1 MAITKRTE
9 LKEEIL
15 PNQVIQIRTTTVV
28 EEDGVELARNHHRH
42 VVVPG
47 QDVTG
52 EVQEVQDIAAALWT
66 ADVIA
71 AYNAS
76 IADKRQRL
84 ARFTA
89 SRIVIYRH
97 FGHKP
102 SFFNL
107 SVLCHS
113 TGFVFQIIPNWL
125 LHIWHIQPLLQYSYS
140 TG

>member
-1 MAITKRTE
+1 MAITKRIE

-47 QDVTG
+47 DDVTG
-52 EVQEVQDIAAALWT
+52 EPQEVQAIAAALWT

-76 IADKRQRL
+76 IADNNP
-84 ARFTA
+84 A
-89 SRIVIYRH
+89 
-97 FGHKP
+97 
-102 SFFNL
+102 
-107 SVLCHS
+107 
-113 TGFVFQIIPNWL
+113 
-125 LHIWHIQPLLQYSYS
+125 
-140 TG
+140 